1 MVAQPQPGEF
11 APTEHLSSEAVAA
24 FADERLPTAARDRAL
39 KHLGQCPEC
48 MDALQVQRSARY
60 VLRHS
65 GPIRMPGT
73 LAERLAHIAEETP
86 HCRQPS
92 GPAERGQG
100 QPTSGQSAWQRLK
113 SKVFRR

>member
-24 FADERLPTAARDRAL
+24 FADEQLPTAARDRAL

-48 MDALQVQRSARY
+48 MEALQVQRSARY
-60 VLRHS
+60 ALRHS

-73 LAERLAHIAEETP
+73 LAERLAHIAEESP
-86 HCRQPS
+86 HCRASGGSAEKNPDEEPS
-92 GPAERGQG
+92 GP
-100 QPTSGQSAWQRLK
+100 SVWQRLK
-113 SKVFRR
+113 SRVFRR

>member
-60 VLRHS
+60 ALRHS
-65 GPIRMPGT
+65 GPIPMPGT
-73 LAERLAHIAEETP
+73 LAERLAHIAEESP
-86 HCRQPS
+86 RCSNSSDSAENVHGRSPS
-92 GPAERGQG
+92 GR
-100 QPTSGQSAWQRLK
+100 SAWQRLK
-113 SKVFRR
+113 SRVLRR

>member
-24 FADERLPTAARDRAL
+24 FADERLPTTARDRAL

-48 MDALQVQRSARY
+48 MEALQVQRSARY
-60 VLRHS
+60 ALRHS

-73 LAERLAHIAEETP
+73 LAERLAHIAEQSP
-86 HCRQPS
+86 HCAS
-92 GPAERGQG
+92 SSAADERGRDEIRPRG
-100 QPTSGQSAWQRLK
+100 AWERLK
-113 SKVFRR
+113 SRVFKR

>member
-60 VLRHS
+60 ALRHS
-65 GPIRMPGT
+65 GPIPMPGT
-73 LAERLAHIAEETP
+73 LAERLAHIAEESP
-86 HCRQPS
+86 RCS
-92 GPAERGQG
+92 NSSDSAENVHGHS
-100 QPTSGQSAWQRLK
+100 PSGQSAWQRLK
-113 SKVFRR
+113 SRVFRR

>member
-1 MVAQPQPGEF
+1 MVAQPHHGEF

-60 VLRHS
+60 ALRHS
-65 GPIRMPGT
+65 GPIRMPGN
-73 LAERLAHIAEETP
+73 LAERLAHIAEESPQCGTAP
-86 HCRQPS
+86 GSTDDGSQRPPS
-92 GPAERGQG
+92 R
-100 QPTSGQSAWQRLK
+100 QSAWQRLR
-113 SKVFRR
+113 SRVFRR

>member
-24 FADERLPTAARDRAL
+24 FADEHLPTAARDRAL

-60 VLRHS
+60 ALRHS
-65 GPIRMPGT
+65 GPIPMPGT
-73 LAERLAHIAEETP
+73 LAERLAHIAEEPP
-86 HCRQPS
+86 HCGKVSSSAENGHGGSSS
-92 GPAERGQG
+92 GR
-100 QPTSGQSAWQRLK
+100 SAWQRLK
-113 SKVFRR
+113 SWVFRR

>member
-24 FADERLPTAARDRAL
+24 FADERLPTTARDRAL

-60 VLRHS
+60 ALRHS
-65 GPIRMPGT
+65 GPIPMPGT
-73 LAERLAHIAEETP
+73 LAERLAHIAEHTP
-86 HCRQPS
+86 HCDSAAGSAEIGQGRSPS
-92 GPAERGQG
+92 GR
-100 QPTSGQSAWQRLK
+100 SAWKRLK
-113 SKVFRR
+113 SRVFRR